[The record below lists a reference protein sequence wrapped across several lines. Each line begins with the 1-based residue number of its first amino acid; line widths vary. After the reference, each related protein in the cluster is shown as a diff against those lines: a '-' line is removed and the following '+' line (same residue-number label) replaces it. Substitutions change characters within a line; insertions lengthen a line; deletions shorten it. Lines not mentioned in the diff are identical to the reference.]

1 LCSTDGGFQK
11 PNGVKFNKTDK
22 DIMVDVDHN
31 IETYHEWYK
40 KNWKE
45 NTHEKAQSLAKIVKE
60 HRSSLWLL
68 KLYIKVVKVVL

>member
-1 LCSTDGGFQK
+1 MEGFKSQTGSNSTK
-11 PNGVKFNKTDK
+11 PIKT
-22 DIMVDVDHN
+22 IMVDVNHN

-40 KNWKE
+40 KKWKE

-68 KLYIKVVKVVL
+68 KLYIKAVKVVL